1 MSPASVDLVAS
12 SAAGVPDEIR
22 GDWQAYLD
30 RTVRDLWGRSA
41 LPPRDR
47 SLVTVAALAA
57 ARCPTELRAH
67 IQLALE
73 LGLSRLELCEAMVQV
88 AGYAGVGIGVE
99 GLHALR
105 AAFDENT
112 GLGAAPDEVPT
123 GVPGDDRLV
132 RARFIQELMSPE
144 HAATIFERLQPYPAD
159 VAAAERPPFR
169 AGRTEW
175 LGWLTETAFGDL
187 WSRPNLTLRQR
198 ELVTATVLIVLGR
211 NPELRGH
218 FGTALRVGITP
229 EEMSEVIVHLGAYA
243 GFPALV
249 ESMLLFTEVLA
260 ERDDVGTTA
269 AMHAD
274 VTTEGTS
281 Q

>member
-1 MSPASVDLVAS
+1 MAPTGAGLVAASVS
-12 SAAGVPDEIR
+12 GVPDEIR
-22 GDWQAYLD
+22 DDWQAYLE
-30 RTVRDLWGRSA
+30 RTVGDLWGRPA

-47 SLVTVAALAA
+47 SLVTVAALTA
-57 ARCPTELRAH
+57 ARCPTELRTH
-67 IQLALE
+67 VRLALE
-73 LGLSRLELCEAMVQV
+73 HGLSRLELCEAMVQV

-105 AAFDENT
+105 AVFDDHP
-112 GLGAAPDEVPT
+112 GLGAAPAEAAE

-144 HAATIFERLQPYPAD
+144 HADLIFERLQPYPAD
-159 VAAAERPPFR
+159 VAASERPPFR

-198 ELVTATVLIVLGR
+198 ELVTATVLVVLGR

-218 FGTALRVGITP
+218 FGTALRIGITP
-229 EEMSEVIVHLGAYA
+229 EEMSEVLVHLGAYA

-269 AMHAD
+269 AEQAD

-281 Q
+281 R